1 MIIFFMKKIEK
12 KIKNI
17 DKNLKLIISA
27 NLIFFNKTIIIG
39 SMNKV
44 KSDIFERNAREAI
57 IDKSRK
63 LLKLF
68 FFERR
73 ISKKI
78 MHNKKALIIGA

>member
-17 DKNLKLIISA
+17 DKNLKLIISV
-27 NLIFFNKTIIIG
+27 NLIFFDNTIISG
-39 SMNKV
+39 SMHKV
-44 KSDIFERNAREAI
+44 KSDILERNAREVK

-68 FFERR
+68 FF
-73 ISKKI
+73 
-78 MHNKKALIIGA
+78 

>member
-1 MIIFFMKKIEK
+1 MH
-12 KIKNI
+12 
-17 DKNLKLIISA
+17 
-27 NLIFFNKTIIIG
+27 
-39 SMNKV
+39 KV
-44 KSDIFERNAREAI
+44 KSDILERNAREVK

-78 MHNKKALIIGA
+78 MHIKKAN